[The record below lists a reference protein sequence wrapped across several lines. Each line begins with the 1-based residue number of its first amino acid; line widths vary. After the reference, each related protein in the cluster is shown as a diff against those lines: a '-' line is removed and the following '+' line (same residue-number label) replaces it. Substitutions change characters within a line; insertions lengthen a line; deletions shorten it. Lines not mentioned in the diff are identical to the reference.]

1 MTNRFLIFAF
11 FTLFCIGLFGG
22 WNVPLTHL
30 VFSVG
35 LAVFIRLAWNL
46 WDTLCAESV

>member
-1 MTNRFLIFAF
+1 MTTRFLTLAF
-11 FTLFCIGLFGG
+11 FVLFAIGLFGG

-35 LAVFIRLAWNL
+35 LVAFIRIAWNL
-46 WDTLCAESV
+46 WDEFHEESA

>member
-1 MTNRFLIFAF
+1 MVNRFLIFTF
-11 FTLFCIGLFGG
+11 FALFAIGLFGG

-35 LAVFIRLAWNL
+35 LAAFIRLAWNL
-46 WDTLCAESV
+46 YDDLHTESV